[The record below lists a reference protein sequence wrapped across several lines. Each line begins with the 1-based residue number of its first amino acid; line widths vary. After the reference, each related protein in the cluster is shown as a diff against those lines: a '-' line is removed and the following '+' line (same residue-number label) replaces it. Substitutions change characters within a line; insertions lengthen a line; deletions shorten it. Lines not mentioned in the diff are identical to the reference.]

1 MQADGIEGQCHLSIC
16 SGVLTIHCS
25 TLDRSARLAIYNSES
40 SVFALLHDIGAR
52 QLQECVSAEGV
63 EGPEQVVAELHL
75 LLTST
80 DRREL
85 EAEQDTPEHRI
96 GIRVRTYGSDEEVV
110 EAEERE
116 TSVPDLRDQSVR
128 NRDKTEDSPI
138 EWKSS
143 NSCGI
148 REGAGRCRTR
158 FCIRTTIQTVAFVRA
173 SGRSGDVMTAGEN
186 RTFENR
192 GRQPFDTKID
202 DCTDV
207 GDIYIC
213 CWSSQ
218 R

>member
-1 MQADGIEGQCHLSIC
+1 MQADGIKSQCHLSIC
-16 SGVLTIHCS
+16 AGILTIHCS
-25 TLDRSARLAIYNSES
+25 TLDRSTRLAIYNSEG
-40 SVFALLHDIGAR
+40 SVFALLHDAGSR
-52 QLQECVSAEGV
+52 QLQEGIRTEGV

-96 GIRVRTYGSDEEVV
+96 GIRVRAYGSDEEVV

-116 TSVPDLRDQSVR
+116 TSAPVLRDQSVR

-138 EWKSS
+138 ECKSS
-143 NSCGI
+143 NSSGI

-158 FCIRTTIQTVAFVRA
+158 FCIRPAIQTVAFVRA
-173 SGRSGDVMTAGEN
+173 PGRCGDVMNVGEN

-213 CWSSQ
+213 CGSGQ

>member
-63 EGPEQVVAELHL
+63 EGPEKVVAEPHL
-75 LLTST
+75 LLTPA

-96 GIRVRTYGSDEEVV
+96 GIRVGTYGSDEEVV

-116 TSVPDLRDQSVR
+116 TSAMELRDESEKKRDSVE
-128 NRDKTEDSPI
+128 THP
-138 EWKSS
+138 S
-143 NSCGI
+143 NENPATRAASARALVAVGSGFAFAPLFKPSHSCVPPDGVV
-148 REGAGRCRTR
+148 TL
-158 FCIRTTIQTVAFVRA
+158 
-173 SGRSGDVMTAGEN
+173 
-186 RTFENR
+186 
-192 GRQPFDTKID
+192 
-202 DCTDV
+202 
-207 GDIYIC
+207 
-213 CWSSQ
+213 
-218 R
+218 